1 MTTMVEKVA
10 RAIADNINAALP
22 AGVEIDAH
30 YAARAAIE
38 AMMEPTS
45 WMMNE
50 AVQIAEDQGGNVSG
64 YEYWQRMIQAALK
77 EG

>member
-10 RAIADNINAALP
+10 TALYPSAYSRGAAFEEH
-22 AGVEIDAH
+22 AKAK
-30 YAARAAIE
+30 ARAAIE

-45 WMMNE
+45 WMLNE